1 MTAARSIDE
10 ALPAGAS
17 VLVDTSVALAYLTGG
32 ESTSDLA
39 IELFDRCLATGRNAG
54 MLSMI
59 TVTELLVRPFR
70 AGSAA
75 VSTVEGFLRHFGDLR
90 LAPIDYATA
99 REAARIRAVAGFSAP
114 DALIVATAVTGGID
128 VVVTNDA
135 SWPARVEKALPGQAV
150 CVLQDLRRG

>member
-1 MTAARSIDE
+1 M
-10 ALPAGAS
+10 
-17 VLVDTSVALAYLTGG
+17 DTSVALAYLTGG
-32 ESTSDLA
+32 EAISDLA

-99 REAARIRAVAGFSAP
+99 ARSARIRAVAGFSAP
-114 DALIVATAVTGGID
+114 DALIVATAVLGGID
-128 VVVTNDA
+128 RGDERRLLAGARREGA
-135 SWPARVEKALPGQAV
+135 SGSGGLRAPGSSSRLTPATAHPCHG
-150 CVLQDLRRG
+150 